1 MFMPTDAA
9 APGMRQLAG
18 ELRRMGTALVH
29 RRARRGVRA
38 TRLPTLPPDQP
49 EADAICLIQSFYAMA
64 VRLAQHLD
72 IDVDRPR
79 HLSKVTST
87 L

>member
-18 ELRRMGTALVH
+18 DLRRMGTALFI
-29 RRARRGVRA
+29 AEPGDATA
-38 TRLPTLPPDQP
+38 TRLPALPADQP
-49 EADAICLIQSFYAMA
+49 EADAICLIQSFYVMA
-64 VRLAQHLD
+64 VQLAQHLE

-79 HLSKVTST
+79 HLRKVTST
-87 L
+87 T